1 MPPVAT
7 PQHIR
12 FGIKTT
18 PTSTTWEAIRDT
30 WRLAERLGFDSAY
43 LFDHMMPPSGDRSAA
58 CYEAWTTLS
67 ALATQVPRL
76 QVGILVTANTYRYP
90 SLLAKMAATLD
101 VISGGRLELGLGAA
115 WYEPDHLGYGI
126 PFPPTAER
134 IIRLEEA
141 CQVIRMLWTQDVSNF
156 KGKYFELVEAYCEP
170 KPVRKPHPP
179 ILLGGGGERLTLRV
193 VARQAD
199 AWNIFQLSPAA
210 FAHKSELIDRYCD
223 EAGRDPQLIEKSINA
238 ALAMAVNAKDAE
250 QVLNG
255 IAKRR
260 GEDPEVAKATMLAGT
275 SSEVIEQVAAY
286 LGAGARHV
294 VLSLQAPYETEQLE
308 QFAVEVMPVFRRSA
322 ISKSGS

>member
-1 MPPVAT
+1 MAT
-7 PQHIR
+7 PQQIR

-18 PTSTTWEAIRDT
+18 PTGTTWEAIRDT

-90 SLLAKMAATLD
+90 SVLAKMAATLD

-115 WYEPDHLGYGI
+115 WFEPDHLGYGI
-126 PFPPTAER
+126 PFPPTPER
-134 IIRLEEA
+134 ISRLEEA
-141 CQVIRMLWTQDVSNF
+141 CHVIRMLWTQDVTNF
-156 KGKYFELVEAYCEP
+156 KGRYYELSEAYCEP

-179 ILLGGGGERLTLRV
+179 ILLGGGGEKFTLRV

-210 FAHKSELIDRYCD
+210 FAQKSKLIDTYCH
-223 EAGRDPQLIEKSINA
+223 EAGRDPQSIEKSINA
-238 ALAMAVNAKDAE
+238 VLAIAENPKDAE
-250 QVLNG
+250 QVLNR
-255 IAKRR
+255 IARRR
-260 GEDPEVAKATMLAGT
+260 GEDPAVAKPTMLAGT
-275 SSEVIEQVAAY
+275 SPEVIEQVAAY
-286 LGAGARHV
+286 VRAGARHV
-294 VLSLQAPYETEQLE
+294 VLSLQAPYETQQLE
-308 QFAVEVMPVFRRSA
+308 QFAADVMPAFRRAAVSQA
-322 ISKSGS
+322 

>member
-7 PQHIR
+7 PQQIR

-18 PTSTTWEAIRDT
+18 PTGTTWEAIRDT

-90 SLLAKMAATLD
+90 SVLAKMAATLD

-115 WYEPDHLGYGI
+115 WFEPDHLGYGI
-126 PFPPTAER
+126 PFPPTPER
-134 IIRLEEA
+134 ISRLEEA
-141 CQVIRMLWTQDVSNF
+141 CHVIRMLWTQDVTNF
-156 KGKYFELVEAYCEP
+156 KGRYYELSEAYCEP

-179 ILLGGGGERLTLRV
+179 ILLGGGGEKFTLRV

-210 FAHKSELIDRYCD
+210 FAQKSKLIDTYCH
-223 EAGRDPQLIEKSINA
+223 EAGRDPQSIEKSINA
-238 ALAMAVNAKDAE
+238 VLAIAENPKDAE
-250 QVLNG
+250 QVLNR
-255 IAKRR
+255 IARRR
-260 GEDPEVAKATMLAGT
+260 GEDPAVAKPTMLAGT
-275 SSEVIEQVAAY
+275 SPEVIEKVAAY
-286 LGAGARHV
+286 VRAGARHV
-294 VLSLQAPYETEQLE
+294 VLSLQAPYETQQLE
-308 QFAVEVMPVFRRSA
+308 QFAADVMPAFRRAAVSQA
-322 ISKSGS
+322 